1 MSRHTLTF
9 VSHTHW
15 DREWYQPFE
24 EFRLRLVRLIDRLL
38 DILDRDPTFTYY
50 MLDGQTI
57 VLDDYLTVRP
67 DQEHRLQQH
76 IRAGRLLIGPWHILP
91 DEFLAGPES
100 HIRNLLQGNATCAR
114 FGARMAVGN
123 IPDPFGHI
131 SQLPQLLR
139 GFDIDAAVFTRGVG
153 DAPNE
158 FEWVGPDGSAV
169 LVLHQREGYGNAA
182 SMPADPQA
190 FIARVRRIV
199 DELAPHATTPHLL
212 AMNGTDHEEPMTELP
227 QLLEMAR
234 AALPELDIRHGTL
247 PQFLADVRAAAPALE
262 RRRGEM
268 RDPSRFPLLPGVLS
282 TRMWIKQ
289 RNATC
294 ETLLTAWVEPA
305 AVIALYAGA
314 PLELRDQAG
323 LLRHAWRYLMQ
334 NHPHDSIC
342 GCSVDQVHREMAP
355 RFDWVTQI
363 GEELLRQNLASLA
376 TLADTSF
383 AGDDP
388 ALLVFNPA
396 AQPRDDLV
404 TARVAIP
411 DDAAGVSLVDAEGRA
426 VPVDMRDPGLDI
438 VWAGTIPFDMLAG
451 AADDL
456 SGSGMIFGHAVRA
469 FTVRRA
475 GATLQIDIRVAPGIH
490 PDLDAI
496 RHGQQEALRLAAEVP
511 VTTVEVC
518 VHRGA
523 AATLTFVARDVPGA
537 GYRSY
542 AVRRS
547 AVTPAATGAVSPTT
561 IENEYLQLTAETDG
575 TLTLIDKITGAVF
588 RGLNR
593 FVDDGDRGDE
603 YNFCA
608 VEEDT
613 PVAAPVAPPQIRVER
628 GTVRLSLEV
637 VQTYRVPAGLGANRT
652 QRGEPAVELPLL
664 TRATLFPGARRV
676 DFETTVVNQAN
687 DHRLRVLFPA
697 PIQVDTFAAES
708 HFDIIERAID
718 LPSDTATWVEQ
729 PAATRPQRTWAGAG
743 DGTIG
748 LLLANRGLPEVEV
761 RRSTVGVELAL
772 TLLRCVGWL
781 SRDDLACRRGHA
793 GPPYATPEAQCHGT
807 YTFHYALVPHGA
819 DRRPAEREAHA
830 FATPLRAIATG
841 AHSGTLSPAISFVR
855 IEPAALVLS
864 AIKPA
869 EDGRGMIVRAWNSS
883 DEDVAASVTF
893 WATPDA
899 AWCCNLAERDLAP
912 AEQDGKT
919 IRFSARPREIVTFR
933 AVFATA
939 GGTAPPV

>member
-1 MSRHTLTF
+1 MSHHTLTF

-38 DILDRDPTFTYY
+38 DILDHDPAFRSY

-57 VLDDYLTVRP
+57 VIDDYLAVRP

-76 IRAGRLLIGPWHILP
+76 IHAGRLLIGPWHILP

-100 HIRNLLQGNATCAR
+100 HIRNLLQGSATCAR

-158 FEWVGPDGSAV
+158 FEWAAPDGSAV

-199 DELAPHATTPHLL
+199 DDLASHATTPHLL
-212 AMNGTDHEEPMTELP
+212 AMNGTDHEEPMAELP
-227 QLLEMAR
+227 RLLEMAR

-247 PQFLADVRAAAPALE
+247 PQFLADVRAAAPVLE
-262 RRRGEM
+262 LRRGEM

-289 RNATC
+289 RNTAC
-294 ETLLTAWVEPA
+294 ETLLTAWAEPA
-305 AVIALYAGA
+305 AAIALCVGA
-314 PLELRDQAG
+314 PLALRNQAS
-323 LLRHAWRYLMQ
+323 LLRYAWRYLMQ

-342 GCSVDQVHREMAP
+342 GCSVDQVHREMAL

-363 GEELLRQNLASLA
+363 GEELLRHNLASLA

-383 AGDDP
+383 AGEDP
-388 ALLVFNPA
+388 ALLVFNPT
-396 AQPRDDLV
+396 AQPHDDLV

-411 DDAAGVSLVDAEGRA
+411 EDAAGVSLVDAEGRTL
-426 VPVDMRDPGLDI
+426 PVEMREPGLDI
-438 VWAGTIPFDMLAG
+438 IWTGTIPFGMLVD

-456 SGSGMIFGHAVRA
+456 AGSGMVFGHAVRT
-469 FTVRRA
+469 FTVRRT
-475 GATLQIDIRVAPGIH
+475 GATLQIDIRVAPGIP

-496 RHGQQEALRLAAEVP
+496 RHGQQEAARLAAEAP
-511 VTTVEVC
+511 ITTAEVC

-523 AATLTFVARDVPGA
+523 AATLTFVARNVPGA

-542 AVRRS
+542 AVRRCDIAPATTS
-547 AVTPAATGAVSPTT
+547 ARSPTT

-575 TLTLIDKITGAVF
+575 TLTLIDKTTGAIF
-588 RGLNR
+588 RGLNC
-593 FVDDGDRGDE
+593 FVDEGDRGDE

-613 PVAAPVAPPQIRVER
+613 PVATPVAPPQIRVEHD
-628 GTVRLSLEV
+628 TVRQSLEI
-637 VQTYRVPAGLGANRT
+637 VQTYSVPAGLGANRM
-652 QRGEPAVELPLL
+652 QRGAPTVELPLV
-664 TRATLFPGARRV
+664 THATLFSGARRV

-687 DHRLRVLFPA
+687 DHRLRVLFPT
-697 PIQVDTFAAES
+697 PIQTDAFAAES

-718 LPSDTATWVEQ
+718 LPSDTTTWVEQ
-729 PAATRPQRTWAGAG
+729 PAATHPQRTWAGVS

-761 RRSTVGVELAL
+761 RRGTAGVELAL

-781 SRDDLACRRGHA
+781 SRDDLACRQGHA
-793 GPPYATPEAQCHGT
+793 GPPYATPEAQCHGA
-807 YTFHYALVPHGA
+807 YTFHYALAPHGA
-819 DRRPAEREAHA
+819 DRRLAECQAHA
-830 FATPLRAIATG
+830 FAAPLRTIATG
-841 AHSGTLSPAISFVR
+841 AHPGTLLPALSFVR
-855 IEPAALVLS
+855 LEPAELVLS
-864 AIKPA
+864 TIKPA
-869 EDGRGMIVRAWNSS
+869 EDGRGIIVRAWNSS
-883 DEDVAASVTF
+883 DRDVAASVTF
-893 WATPDA
+893 WTAPDA
-899 AWCCNLAERDLAP
+899 TWRCNLAERDLAP
-912 AEQDGKT
+912 AEQDGNT
-919 IRFSARPREIVTFR
+919 IRFGARSREIVTFR

-939 GGTAPPV
+939 SSMAPLM